1 MPNDDLY
8 EQALRLAELET
19 TKANSPYFDRLRERE
34 IQERLDK
41 IMNHAVREI
50 EGRIGRLRSTEMKAT
65 NVYLDENGLLIEVDN
80 FRLRLSPDL
89 MRRAAG
95 LIQMYAL
102 SKLVPDAGDEP
113 PGTMESPQA
122 HP

>member
-19 TKANSPYFDRLRERE
+19 TKASSPYFDRLRERE

-113 PGTMESPQA
+113 PGMTESPQA